1 MTDQDNSSRSKVNCQ
16 TPTLLPSK
24 QVTQLGQSECT
35 PCYVPPSY
43 LGSFNPE
50 GLVIHHKLTWSSHL
64 HCRSNHPEWET
75 RCKLRQDCCCL
86 RHLSVTGRRKV
97 KEVARWQTATLRWLS
112 VLPALDR
119 RFDIKGSHSTKPCF
133 FGNEEKGGALLPSIQ
148 AAPSGSTTGYP
159 KLSNLNRK
167 LGPQFGSS
175 CQGTFTI
182 QSGDL
187 SCVARSA
194 LRS

>member
-43 LGSFNPE
+43 LGSFHPE
-50 GLVIHHKLTWSSHL
+50 GLVIHHKLTRSSHL
-64 HCRSNHPEWET
+64 HCRSNRPEWET

-86 RHLSVTGRRKV
+86 RHLSVPGRRKV
-97 KEVARWQTATLRWLS
+97 KEVARWQTTTLRWLS

-119 RFDIKGSHSTKPCF
+119 GLTSRVLTLQNCVSLEMRRKVEPF
-133 FGNEEKGGALLPSIQ
+133 FHPSRLPRLV
-148 AAPSGSTTGYP
+148 APWDT
-159 KLSNLNRK
+159 
-167 LGPQFGSS
+167 
-175 CQGTFTI
+175 
-182 QSGDL
+182 QSFPT
-187 SCVARSA
+187 
-194 LRS
+194 